1 MGEEIVEYPYSSKFN
16 YEYND
21 PDKEHELLDNDS
33 YTDDLSE
40 VYKSRATSIETDQC
54 DYDLD
59 FDEVSLRNVK
69 EYITSKSR
77 EFEEDENDI
86 DWLGSELDIK
96 SETDS
101 LWTSI
106 TDENEEDYEVKEG
119 NININKTD
127 SRCAIVDIVDGNLVH
142 CSNKV
147 FRPLRQL
154 IGIWELDF
162 NSVNEIINTNQ
173 KEEASYLLGVCSSHF
188 NFDQNKLHNR
198 GLKNSVSTEKSW
210 IYKRRCLFCYN
221 DKYFFSRGGGCTQ
234 HSWKVIERN
243 VHISCCGLNVCP
255 IFTENILVG
264 RSLSTMRP
272 RYICSTCFESEGGH
286 YYQRKGRGSKLS
298 YSCTDNHIEDNN
310 MSLDLLGR
318 WIQDVAISSEQ
329 IIKDLLLEELS
340 LSLLNFFK
348 RKSQLSSENN
358 EQKQRSKPNLPS
370 LLAIKIALRLNKV
383 NLVKMKDAN
392 KYCNLF
398 KKQSKELGEAFG
410 IIVWHSRLDIRKN
423 KKELEEPQSL
433 EQYYNGFPICIRN
446 FFDGLITLLQKKK
459 MGGCSKKT

>member
-21 PDKEHELLDNDS
+21 TDKEHELLDNDS

-77 EFEEDENDI
+77 EFEE
-86 DWLGSELDIK
+86 
-96 SETDS
+96 
-101 LWTSI
+101 
-106 TDENEEDYEVKEG
+106 DENEEDYEVKEG

-173 KEEASYLLGVCSSHF
+173 KEEASHLLDVCSSHF

-210 IYKRRCLFCYN
+210 IYKRRCLFC
-221 DKYFFSRGGGCTQ
+221 
-234 HSWKVIERN
+234 
-243 VHISCCGLNVCP
+243 
-255 IFTENILVG
+255 
-264 RSLSTMRP
+264 
-272 RYICSTCFESEGGH
+272 
-286 YYQRKGRGSKLS
+286 
-298 YSCTDNHIEDNN
+298 
-310 MSLDLLGR
+310 
-318 WIQDVAISSEQ
+318 
-329 IIKDLLLEELS
+329 
-340 LSLLNFFK
+340 
-348 RKSQLSSENN
+348 
-358 EQKQRSKPNLPS
+358 
-370 LLAIKIALRLNKV
+370 
-383 NLVKMKDAN
+383 
-392 KYCNLF
+392 
-398 KKQSKELGEAFG
+398 
-410 IIVWHSRLDIRKN
+410 
-423 KKELEEPQSL
+423 
-433 EQYYNGFPICIRN
+433 
-446 FFDGLITLLQKKK
+446 
-459 MGGCSKKT
+459 